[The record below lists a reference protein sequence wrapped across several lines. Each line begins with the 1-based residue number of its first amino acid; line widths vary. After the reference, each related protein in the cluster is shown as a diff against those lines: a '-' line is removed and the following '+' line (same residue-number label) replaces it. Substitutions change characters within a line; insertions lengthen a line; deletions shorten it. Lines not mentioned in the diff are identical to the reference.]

1 MTVRGFRGRAS
12 VVVAGLMWAGCDSDA
27 ETQPT
32 NTIEGFELIG
42 EWSSAFGSETIG
54 AERWTSYDTSGA
66 VTMDQLVVS
75 FDNEANSA
83 IVQNPP
89 DAAFS
94 PNTYGRIVWTEP
106 SAEGFA
112 YCTVAFGQATE
123 AEALEAPEQDVDRND
138 LTGKGCAGFPWSV
151 MSPK

>member
-1 MTVRGFRGRAS
+1 MRGFRGRAS
-12 VVVAGLMWAGCDSDA
+12 VVMAGLMWACDSEGEA
-27 ETQPT
+27 PAS
-32 NTIEGFELIG
+32 NTSEGIELVG
-42 EWSSAFGSETIG
+42 EWSSAFGTETIG

-66 VTMDQLVVS
+66 VMMDQLIVS
-75 FDNEANSA
+75 FDNDANTA

-94 PNTYGRIVWTEP
+94 PNTYGRLVWTEP
-106 SAEGFA
+106 DAQRFA

-123 AEALEAPEQDVDRND
+123 SDAESATEQDIDRSD